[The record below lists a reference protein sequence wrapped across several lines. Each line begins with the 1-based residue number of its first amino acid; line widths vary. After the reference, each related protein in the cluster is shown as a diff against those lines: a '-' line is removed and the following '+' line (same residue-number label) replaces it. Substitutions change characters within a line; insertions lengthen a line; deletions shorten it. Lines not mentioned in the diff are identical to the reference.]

1 MKKIA
6 LFLILVL
13 ALGLPFHGA
22 LTVFPPECFRY
33 WKELVLGLLLGMSIG
48 KMVWTWW
55 KKRES
60 FPILVN
66 AEWLAFLFLLWGAVL
81 VISSDD
87 WQTALFAFRYLGF
100 GFLVYLI
107 FSRLFVFY
115 GGVWKQEVFQKFS
128 SYFVGSCLASVL
140 FGVWAKFLGGFEVL
154 RSFYSTTISSWV
166 PGQALPL
173 YHEANGV
180 VRLQGGGSGPIEFSH
195 LLLLAVFLS
204 FYFKFGRSFWG
215 RGFILLIL
223 LFGIYQS
230 YSRAALLAL
239 VVGGGIWIFFQ
250 AFFKKWRKV
259 CLVGSLF
266 LVLGGGMFF
275 GLSQDFQKKFLERGG
290 TSEHFTRPLE
300 AIQVGLDRPFLG
312 HLGQLGPA
320 ARALHL
326 REKNDDQALIAE
338 NVFVDYFAQLGIVGV
353 FLAFAFFVSVFWR
366 VQESWFPLIG
376 GFLVVA
382 HLATIFDMTP
392 LSIAFFLVLSF
403 IQKLSQKLFSR

>member
-1 MKKIA
+1 
-6 LFLILVL
+6 
-13 ALGLPFHGA
+13 
-22 LTVFPPECFRY
+22 
-33 WKELVLGLLLGMSIG
+33 
-48 KMVWTWW
+48 
-55 KKRES
+55 
-60 FPILVN
+60 
-66 AEWLAFLFLLWGAVL
+66 
-81 VISSDD
+81 
-87 WQTALFAFRYLGF
+87 
-100 GFLVYLI
+100 
-107 FSRLFVFY
+107 
-115 GGVWKQEVFQKFS
+115 
-128 SYFVGSCLASVL
+128 
-140 FGVWAKFLGGFEVL
+140 
-154 RSFYSTTISSWV
+154 
-166 PGQALPL
+166 
-173 YHEANGV
+173 
-180 VRLQGGGSGPIEFSH
+180 
-195 LLLLAVFLS
+195 
-204 FYFKFGRSFWG
+204 
-215 RGFILLIL
+215 
-223 LFGIYQS
+223 
-230 YSRAALLAL
+230 
-239 VVGGGIWIFFQ
+239 
-250 AFFKKWRKV
+250 
-259 CLVGSLF
+259 
-266 LVLGGGMFF
+266 MFF